1 LNEEVEK
8 LVMQVVNPIGN
19 PGIPELVEKLVR
31 DEGLKYRDAARMVY
45 VLWKQG
51 ALELSE
57 W

>member
-1 LNEEVEK
+1 
-8 LVMQVVNPIGN
+8 MQVVNPIGN